1 MAIGTITIGT
11 KFISVRSDSR
21 AVHLALN
28 QVNGKLIEFKP
39 KKDWRTGAIT
49 HEVASR
55 YYWRSK
61 DKRELRYHEA
71 FKGWVLGAL
80 KATPF
85 WNEFIVNELPPQT
98 GVPTTIPMVDW
109 FSYREGQEKFAD
121 FLLNHPYHTR
131 ILPAFTGA
139 GKTATALSVISAL
152 GVRAYIFVAPKL
164 VPQWQGATNKFLV
177 IIPDEICYIAGA
189 DAIIDAAQL
198 AREGRFNY
206 KIVLFSPNTI
216 QAFLANFEE
225 EDYGVTPEEFFALL
239 GGGVKIV
246 DEAHQWMEFNALL
259 DSFINTAV
267 NIYLTATLTQEQYF
281 LKKMETML
289 YPPQHRCDVPPP
301 PKHLNIVGYQYM
313 IDRGKGIPQ
322 SKGPMGYNHAIFE
335 RYFKKNGNRRQAYF
349 EMIYHAMNTYY
360 FKRYPQKGLKALVY
374 FSTTALVHKFV
385 EFLRRKEPNR
395 IINEFI
401 AGSDEDKLNN
411 SDVVIST
418 TKKTGTGTDLP
429 GLVSVF
435 QTINIAATGENL
447 QNSGRIRV
455 IDNEGKDVFI
465 EPYFVYFYSKEIE
478 RQEAYHHKRRQTLS
492 IVAKTYL
499 HDYYTRYI

>member
-28 QVNGKLIEFKP
+28 QVNGRLIEFKP

-55 YYWRSK
+55 FYWCSK
-61 DKRELRYHEA
+61 DRRELRYHEA
-71 FKGWVLGAL
+71 FKEWVLAAL
-80 KATPF
+80 KTTPF
-85 WNEFIVNELPPQT
+85 WSEFTIVELPPQT
-98 GVPTTIPMVDW
+98 GVSVEIPLVDW
-109 FSYREGQEKFAD
+109 FSYRDGQEKFAD
-121 FLLNHPYHTR
+121 FLLNHPHHTR

-139 GKTATALSVISAL
+139 GKTATELSVISRL

-164 VPQWQGATNKFLV
+164 VKQWIEAINKFLV
-177 IIPDEICYIAGA
+177 IDSDDICYIAGA

-216 QAFLANFEE
+216 QAFISKFED
-225 EDYGVTPEEFFALL
+225 EDYGVTPEEFFSLL
-239 GGGVKIV
+239 GGGIKVV
-246 DEAHQWMEFNALL
+246 DEAHQWMEFNAIL
-259 DSFINTAV
+259 DSFINIGV
-267 NIYLTATLTQEQYF
+267 NNYLTATLTKEQHF
-281 LKKMETML
+281 LRKMETML

-301 PKHLNIVGYQYM
+301 PKHLNIVGFQY
-313 IDRGKGIPQ
+313 ILDRGKGIPI

-335 RYFKKNGNRRQAYF
+335 RHFKKNGNRRTAYF

-385 EFLRRKEPNR
+385 EFLRRKEPTR
-395 IINEFI
+395 TINEFI
-401 AGSDEDKLNN
+401 AGSEESKLNA
-411 SDVVIST
+411 SDVVVST

-435 QTINIAATGENL
+435 QTINIQEIGENI
-447 QNSGRIRV
+447 QNAGRIRE
-455 IDNEGKDVFI
+455 IDNEGNDVFI
-465 EPYFVYFYSKEIE
+465 EPYFVYFYCKEIE
-478 RQEAYHHKRRQTLS
+478 RQEAYHHKRRTTLS
-492 IVAKTYL
+492 IVAKTYQ
-499 HDYYTRYI
+499 HDYYPRYI